1 MPHSLRGDMGHPE
14 IDLFIP
20 LFGVARI
27 SRPPVCFRRLL
38 SNHPVHIHVSH
49 RILCCAHRSKMRTS
63 RPKLGLRQPPAG
75 ARQPWT
81 SCTPLLSA
89 ASAHHT
95 GHFGARLLGAITLEP
110 RCNTSRQFRHNTNA
124 ILKIFLVQKGPLL
137 MHECDERAF
146 TIWNVG

>member
-1 MPHSLRGDMGHPE
+1 MPQVSVTINREAAAQYGLTAASIGAAVRSELTGETATTVTIDNEELDVVVMGDG
-14 IDLFIP
+14 
-20 LFGVARI
+20 A
-27 SRPPVCFRRLL
+27 
-38 SNHPVHIHVSH
+38 
-49 RILCCAHRSKMRTS
+49 A
-63 RPKLGLRQPPAG
+63 

-137 MHECDERAF
+137 MHERDERTF
-146 TIWNVG
+146 TIRNVG